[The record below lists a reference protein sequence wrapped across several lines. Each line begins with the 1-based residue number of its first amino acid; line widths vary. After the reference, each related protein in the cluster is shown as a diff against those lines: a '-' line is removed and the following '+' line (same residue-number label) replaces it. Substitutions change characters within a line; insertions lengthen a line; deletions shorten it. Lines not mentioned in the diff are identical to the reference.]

1 MSTIHSALGE
11 KMWSKLRSTLEKG
24 EGKMPQWKVESHVI
38 IYNFIYKLYIQIGGF
53 IYYYSIIGGSLNF

>member
-1 MSTIHSALGE
+1 
-11 KMWSKLRSTLEKG
+11 MWSKLRSTLEKG